1 MRLTRRGKAVVA
13 VTALAVAS
21 GLAFGPR
28 SLNAV
33 VVPAVVALS
42 AAYLQLRWVEPPAVA
57 REVPP
62 DDHVGRQYPVRLYF
76 GDRDG
81 PRPSADERM
90 DRPFA
95 GVVRERVGDG
105 LEIVRGSDDGDRARN
120 AAAPTS
126 NAADPA
132 SHDGTRAVVE
142 TVVGAV
148 PVEYEVAYESRGR
161 HRLGPAAV
169 TARDALGLAETDLST
184 TETSEL
190 LVYPAVHAIAGWARR
205 DLRALHETGIH
216 EERREFDRLREY
228 DRGDSLRDVHWKSTA
243 KRDELIVKEFSAEAE
258 TEAVSVAAG
267 AAAAPGAADGMAEA
281 TASLALALV
290 EDGVPVDVRL
300 PDGTLTVTGERGSQ
314 VRLLE
319 RLAVLGPGRVADG
332 DADVTVYGEAD
343 GVRVSVAGE
352 DHEFADFRSSRPAT
366 YGVSRP
372 APALTA
378 RPTATATVATALA
391 TGR

>member
-13 VTALAVAS
+13 VGVVAVVS

-57 REVPP
+57 RDVPP
-62 DDHVGRQYPVRLYF
+62 DDHVGRTYPVRLFF
-76 GDRDG
+76 GDPDG
-81 PRPSADERM
+81 PRPSAEAGM

-95 GVVRERVGDG
+95 GAVRERVGGGIDA
-105 LEIVRGSDDGDRARN
+105 DRL
-120 AAAPTS
+120 
-126 NAADPA
+126 
-132 SHDGTRAVVE
+132 VFE

-148 PVEYEVAYESRGR
+148 PVEYEVTYESRGR

-184 TETSEL
+184 TTSEV
-190 LVYPAVHAIAGWARR
+190 LVYPEVHAIAGWARR
-205 DLRALHETGIH
+205 DLRALHETGVH

-243 KRDELIVKEFSAEAE
+243 KRDDLIVKEFSAEAE
-258 TEAVSVAAG
+258 TEAVSVAVG
-267 AAAAPGAADGMAEA
+267 AAAAPGADDGMAEA

-290 EDGVPVDVRL
+290 EDGVPVDVSL

-319 RLAVLGPGRVADG
+319 RLAVIGPGRVADA

-343 GVRVSVAGE
+343 GVRVSVGGE
-352 DHEFADFRSSRPAT
+352 DHEFADFRSDRPVT
-366 YGVSRP
+366 YGVSRRDP
-372 APALTA
+372 RADSD
-378 RPTATATVATALA
+378 RG
-391 TGR
+391 TGRTADGEVTA

>member
-13 VTALAVAS
+13 VALVAVAS

-33 VVPAVVALS
+33 VVPAIVALS

-57 REVPP
+57 RDVPP
-62 DDHVGRQYPVRLYF
+62 DDHVGRTYPVRLFF

-81 PRPSADERM
+81 PRPSAEAEM

-95 GVVRERVGDG
+95 GVVRERVADGVRLAKATAGGADDG
-105 LEIVRGSDDGDRARN
+105 L
-120 AAAPTS
+120 
-126 NAADPA
+126 
-132 SHDGTRAVVE
+132 AVFE

-148 PVEYEVAYESRGR
+148 PIEYEVTYASRGR
-161 HRLGPAAV
+161 HRLGPADV

-184 TETSEL
+184 TTTSEV
-190 LVYPAVHAIAGWARR
+190 LVYPTVHAIAGWARR
-205 DLRALHETGIH
+205 DLRALHETGVH

-243 KRDELIVKEFSAEAE
+243 KRDDLIVKEFSAEAE

-290 EDGVPVDVRL
+290 EDGVPVDVSL

-319 RLAVLGPGRVADG
+319 RLAVIGPGRVADA

-352 DHEFADFRSSRPAT
+352 DHEFDDFRSDRPAT
-366 YGVSRP
+366 YGVSRRDP
-372 APALTA
+372 RAESA
-378 RPTATATVATALA
+378 RRTGVADGGEVFA
-391 TGR
+391 

>member
-13 VTALAVAS
+13 VGVVAVAS

-42 AAYLQLRWVEPPAVA
+42 AAYLQLRWVEPPTVTRA
-57 REVPP
+57 VPP
-62 DDHVGRQYPVRLYF
+62 DDHVDRTYPVRLYF
-76 GDRDG
+76 GDPDG
-81 PRPSADERM
+81 PRPSAEAGM

-105 LEIVRGSDDGDRARN
+105 VRLAGADDGD
-120 AAAPTS
+120 AA
-126 NAADPA
+126 
-132 SHDGTRAVVE
+132 GGFAVFE

-148 PVEYEVAYESRGR
+148 PVEYEVTYESRGR

-184 TETSEL
+184 RATSEV
-190 LVYPAVHAIAGWARR
+190 LVYPTVHAIAGWARR
-205 DLRALHETGIH
+205 DLRALHETGVH

-228 DRGDSLRDVHWKSTA
+228 DRGDSLRDIHWKSTA
-243 KRDELIVKEFSAEAE
+243 KREDLIVKEFSAEAE
-258 TEAVSVAAG
+258 AEAVSVAVG

-290 EDGVPVDVRL
+290 EDGVPVDVTL

-319 RLAVLGPGRVADG
+319 RLAVIGPGRVADA

-352 DHEFADFRSSRPAT
+352 DHEFDDFRSDRPAT

-372 APALTA
+372 DPRADSARRTGTVDGGEVTA
-378 RPTATATVATALA
+378 
-391 TGR
+391 

>member
-13 VTALAVAS
+13 VAVVAVAS

-33 VVPAVVALS
+33 VVPAIVALS

-57 REVPP
+57 RDVPP
-62 DDHVGRQYPVRLYF
+62 DDHVGRTYPVRLFF

-81 PRPSADERM
+81 PRPSADEGM

-95 GVVRERVGDG
+95 GRVRERVGDG
-105 LEIVRGSDDGDRARN
+105 VDADR
-120 AAAPTS
+120 
-126 NAADPA
+126 
-132 SHDGTRAVVE
+132 VVFE

-148 PVEYEVAYESRGR
+148 PVEYDVTYESRGR
-161 HRLGPAAV
+161 HRLGPAGV

-184 TETSEL
+184 TETSEV

-205 DLRALHETGIH
+205 DLRALHETGVH

-243 KRDELIVKEFSAEAE
+243 KRDDLIVKEFSAEAE

-281 TASLALALV
+281 TASIALALV
-290 EDGVPVDVRL
+290 EDGVPVDVSL

-319 RLAVLGPGRVADG
+319 RLAVIGPGRVADA

-352 DHEFADFRSSRPAT
+352 DHEFADFRSDRPAT

-372 APALTA
+372 DPRLDRA
-378 RPTATATVATALA
+378 RGSREAAGDGEVIA
-391 TGR
+391 

>member
-13 VTALAVAS
+13 IAVVAVVS

-42 AAYLQLRWVEPPAVA
+42 AAYLQLRWVESPAVA
-57 REVPP
+57 RDVPP
-62 DDHVGRQYPVRLYF
+62 DDHVGRTYPVRLCF

-81 PRPSADERM
+81 SRPSAEAGM

-95 GVVRERVGDG
+95 GVVRERVADG
-105 LEIVRGSDDGDRARN
+105 VELETTDG
-120 AAAPTS
+120 
-126 NAADPA
+126 
-132 SHDGTRAVVE
+132 GGLAVFE

-148 PVEYEVAYESRGR
+148 PVEYEVTYTSRGR
-161 HRLGPAAV
+161 HRLGPADV
-169 TARDALGLAETDLST
+169 TARDALGLAEVDLST
-184 TETSEL
+184 TATSEV
-190 LVYPAVHAIAGWARR
+190 LVYPTVHAIAGWARR
-205 DLRALHETGIH
+205 DLRALHETGVH

-243 KRDELIVKEFSAEAE
+243 KRDDLIVKEFSAEAE

-290 EDGVPVDVRL
+290 EDGVPVDVSL

-319 RLAVLGPGRVADG
+319 RLAVIGPGRVADA

-352 DHEFADFRSSRPAT
+352 DHEFADFRADRPAT

-372 APALTA
+372 DPRAGSA
-378 RPTATATVATALA
+378 RRTRAADGGEVVT
-391 TGR
+391 

>member
-13 VTALAVAS
+13 VAVVAVAS

-57 REVPP
+57 RAVPP
-62 DDHVGRQYPVRLYF
+62 DDHVGRTYPVRLFF

-81 PRPSADERM
+81 PRPSADAGM

-95 GVVRERVGDG
+95 GTVRERVGDG
-105 LEIVRGSDDGDRARN
+105 VDADR
-120 AAAPTS
+120 
-126 NAADPA
+126 
-132 SHDGTRAVVE
+132 VVFE
-142 TVVGAV
+142 TVVGAA
-148 PVEYEVAYESRGR
+148 PVEYGVTYEARGR
-161 HRLGPAAV
+161 HRLGPADV
-169 TARDALGLAETDLST
+169 TARDALGLAEVDRST
-184 TETSEL
+184 TETTEV
-190 LVYPAVHAIAGWARR
+190 LVYPEVHAIAGWARR
-205 DLRALHETGIH
+205 DLRALHETGVH

-243 KRDELIVKEFSAEAE
+243 KRDDLIVKEFSAEAKA
-258 TEAVSVAAG
+258 EAVSVAAG

-290 EDGVPVDVRL
+290 EDGVPVDVSL

-319 RLAVLGPGRVADG
+319 RLAVIGPGRVADA
-332 DADVTVYGEAD
+332 DADITVYGEAD
-343 GVRVSVAGE
+343 RVRVTVAGE
-352 DHEFADFRSSRPAT
+352 DHDFADFRSDRPAT
-366 YGVSRP
+366 YGVSRLDP
-372 APALTA
+372 RADAVRGTGDA
-378 RPTATATVATALA
+378 VDDGEVVA
-391 TGR
+391 